1 MDILAQPHQHRGRM
15 EGLGVSTVNIYNRKQ
30 YTFNWAGW
38 DLNKALV
45 NAQSSER
52 FRRKLRAIN
61 DENGLGICPR
71 GHWEVCNDPTKFG
84 SMRTVLDV

>member
-45 NAQSSER
+45 NAQSSEKIPQKASCDK
-52 FRRKLRAIN
+52 RRERIRHLPQGDTGKSVMILQNLEA
-61 DENGLGICPR
+61 
-71 GHWEVCNDPTKFG
+71 
-84 SMRTVLDV
+84 